1 MSDTT
6 TIALVALAFLALLMA
21 VAAIGWIETVS
32 KRLSALSR
40 KVLESKDIE
49 KIIEAGDKMA
59 SLESRFAEFENRI
72 HQSQNQLLEN
82 ERKANE
88 HAATLESAEQMINK
102 QAEGLVQSNQ
112 SMKAMAD
119 KIQNLEEFQ
128 AATEKFGNLLF
139 AALSN
144 VEGTRSEESLETGP
158 KSKRLNGP
166 LSIKEL
172 DQVSALAKRVTGRV

>member
-6 TIALVALAFLALLMA
+6 TIALVALTFLALLMA
-21 VAAIGWIETVS
+21 VAAIVWLETLS

-40 KVLESKDIE
+40 RVLESKDIE

-59 SLESRFAEFENRI
+59 SLESRFAEFEDRI
-72 HQSQNQLLEN
+72 SQSQNQLLES

-88 HAATLESAEQMINK
+88 HATRLESAEHMIDE
-102 QAEGLVQSNQ
+102 QVEGLAQANQ
-112 SMKAMAD
+112 SMKAVAD

-128 AATEKFGNLLF
+128 AATEKFRNLLF
-139 AALSN
+139 AAFSN
-144 VEGTRSEESLETGP
+144 MDGTRSEKSLETGP
-158 KSKRLNGP
+158 KSRRLNEP

-172 DQVSALAKRVTGRV
+172 KQVSALAKRARGRV